1 MPGVIMDH
9 GRNGSHTNHDRD
21 QGPNGVNGTSCSP
34 EKFQE
39 KGKVRAEPQQNMTPI
54 SPTIPNGL
62 NGNLTDDSRH
72 RNGEDG
78 PPRDIDSH
86 MGQLPQE
93 IVHMT
98 EHYMPLS
105 TLLSRLAQKTHSDLL
120 GTINDL
126 TQMPTPA
133 SALNSNSSSIGAT
146 EDTSSDNVNKKL
158 RLMNFATSSHE
169 SWTKALVITG
179 WSRKAEDVSK
189 LIDLRIHLEG
199 QKSLYTDAIES
210 MANNQRALHNFRLP
224 NPDFKTAL
232 EVLATGKAS
241 WMPDLNYIQ
250 PPPLTAREVLRS
262 LEKLNTLLA
271 IRLNLNDYNRI
282 PLQFRDFTIKSGR
295 ATFKVPGEFEID
307 LTIADE
313 DPESQYWF
321 IDFRFLFNPSSSRLN
336 PRLRWHIEN
345 KVNEILLK
353 DGLAGCY
360 KYLHELILTYK
371 INEFRRQGSNLARSI
386 WIDSVRVEILN
397 RPISIQYWVNRYDA
411 MASDNKPPNIK
422 PSKSWIILGVHSG
435 RQIDGRSDPK
445 STSRLFIRWFRE
457 SKEVKDADIQF
468 DDVNISTEKL
478 LKSIIAKHVNHILTS
493 MYKKLLAKPLFSRRD
508 LELSLHASTDDP
520 TDSELKV
527 QLTNEHQLS
536 VKIEPISGRF
546 IFGPICRAY
555 SNFESLLNDKS
566 QDPAS
571 DGHIWIERL
580 RSFLLTEEIHSRALS
595 VGWTRVTNPGLNQDT
610 LQQFVAKE
618 NLATIWFRRSG
629 WAKDWYLAVSQSM
642 SGEKWHLIKTLVVPS
657 IWSPRLLTFLVSL
670 YLPL

>member
-1 MPGVIMDH
+1 MDH
-9 GRNGSHTNHDRD
+9 GSRNGSHTNHDRD
-21 QGPNGVNGTSCSP
+21 PRPNGVNGASYAS
-34 EKFQE
+34 EKIQD
-39 KGKVRAEPQQNMTPI
+39 KGKARAEPQQNMTPT

-72 RNGEDG
+72 GNGENG
-78 PPRDIDSH
+78 IPRGMPSQ

-120 GTINDL
+120 STVSDL
-126 TQMPTPA
+126 AQMPTPT
-133 SALNSNSSSIGAT
+133 SALNGNASYLSAT

-169 SWTKALVITG
+169 AWTKALVITG

-199 QKSLYTDAIES
+199 QKSLFTDAIES

-232 EVLATGKAS
+232 EALTTGKAS

-250 PPPLTAREVLRS
+250 PPPLTAKEVLRS
-262 LEKLNTLLA
+262 LEKLNTLLS
-271 IRLNLNDYNRI
+271 IRLNLYDYDSI

-295 ATFKVPGEFEID
+295 ATFKVPGEYEID

-321 IDFRFLFNPSSSRLN
+321 IDFRFLFEPSSSTLN
-336 PRLRWHIEN
+336 PGIRWHIEN
-345 KVNEILLK
+345 KVNGILLK

-371 INEFRRQGSNLARSI
+371 INEFRRQGENLARSI
-386 WIDSVRVEILN
+386 WIDTLRVEILN
-397 RPISIQYWVNRYDA
+397 RPISIQYWLNRYDV
-411 MASDNKPPNIK
+411 MTPDNKPSNIK
-422 PSKSWIILGVHSG
+422 SSKSWIILGVHSG
-435 RQIDGRSDPK
+435 RRKDGRPDPK
-445 STSRLFIRWFRE
+445 ATSRLFLRWFRE

-478 LKSIIAKHVNHILTS
+478 LKAVIAKHVNHILTS
-493 MYKKLLAKPLFSRRD
+493 MYEKLLAKPLFARRD
-508 LELSLHASTDDP
+508 LELSLHASLDDP
-520 TDSELKV
+520 ADSELKV
-527 QLTNEHQLS
+527 QLTNEHWLS

-546 IFGPICRAY
+546 IFGPMCRAY

-580 RSFLLTEEIHSRALS
+580 RSSLLTEEIHSRALS
-595 VGWTRVTNPGLNQDT
+595 VGWTRVNNPGLNQDI

-618 NLATIWFRRSG
+618 TLATIWFRRPG
-629 WAKDWYLAVSQSM
+629 WVKDWYLAVSQSM
-642 SGEKWHLIKTLVVPS
+642 SGEKWHLIKTLVAPS
-657 IWSPRLLTFLVSL
+657 NCSPRLLI
-670 YLPL
+670 LPVPLFPHL